1 MGFCGFSWFQ
11 VGFRG
16 SWSVFMVFHCSRL
29 VFHGSRSVFMV
40 FHGFRSVFMVPGWVF
55 IFHVEN
61 ALKMYSDPTIQSRPC
76 LPWTAMAEFTKKV
89 KVFELF
95 LL

>member
-1 MGFCGFSWFQ
+1 MVFMVPDWFFMVSGLFSWFQ
-11 VGFRG
+11 VG
-16 SWSVFMVFHCSRL
+16 
-29 VFHGSRSVFMV
+29 
-40 FHGFRSVFMVPGWVF
+40 F

-76 LPWTAMAEFTKKV
+76 LPWTALAEFTKKV
-89 KVFELF
+89 KVFALF

>member
-1 MGFCGFSWFQ
+1 
-11 VGFRG
+11 
-16 SWSVFMVFHCSRL
+16 
-29 VFHGSRSVFMV
+29 MV